1 MVMSGIRRYSTSIIL
16 LVILSSLTYENA
28 KGIPVFARKYG
39 ISCSTCHVAIAKLNS
54 FGDAFR
60 YNGYRFPLE
69 RRAIIEEKPVPLG
82 GKPHEK
88 EWPSRAIWPGEIPG
102 VPPIAFRALMD
113 IDLDSDSD
121 YATIFSFPKFI
132 FALSGGNL
140 GESVSYFINIM
151 LIRDG
156 KFGGLS
162 RAFIQFD
169 SPIWNNKMLNVKL
182 GKFEIAA
189 VPISRIRRITALS
202 TNIVNSFKNGMN
214 PLALHDGRE
223 GIEIWGIRDGRN
235 GGGLYY
241 AAGIVESKKL
251 SSAKPGSKDVYARLN
266 YKFGGL
272 SLSGESGPVPQG
284 GNWRDDHVRLGGF
297 VYSGQN
303 ADLDFVRRGLDLR
316 VQIKDLDVVVG
327 SAFGSDDTSFSSVS
341 EISFS
346 AYFVETTYLF
356 LPWLIGVGR
365 YDIGFTQDEP
375 SSEDIRELLLNLTI
389 SVRPNVILRTEV
401 LRKFKDQNSTKVR
414 MRFDFAF

>member
-1 MVMSGIRRYSTSIIL
+1 M
-16 LVILSSLTYENA
+16 
-28 KGIPVFARKYG
+28 
-39 ISCSTCHVAIAKLNS
+39 
-54 FGDAFR
+54 
-60 YNGYRFPLE
+60 
-69 RRAIIEEKPVPLG
+69 
-82 GKPHEK
+82 
-88 EWPSRAIWPGEIPG
+88 
-102 VPPIAFRALMD
+102 
-113 IDLDSDSD
+113 
-121 YATIFSFPKFI
+121 
-132 FALSGGNL
+132 
-140 GESVSYFINIM
+140 
-151 LIRDG
+151 
-156 KFGGLS
+156 
-162 RAFIQFD
+162 
-169 SPIWNNKMLNVKL
+169 
-182 GKFEIAA
+182 
-189 VPISRIRRITALS
+189 
-202 TNIVNSFKNGMN
+202 
-214 PLALHDGRE
+214 
-223 GIEIWGIRDGRN
+223 
-235 GGGLYY
+235 
-241 AAGIVESKKL
+241 
-251 SSAKPGSKDVYARLN
+251 N

>member
-1 MVMSGIRRYSTSIIL
+1 MVMLGIRKYLTSFIL
-16 LVILSSLTYENA
+16 LVILSSQTYENA

-69 RRAIIEEKPVPLG
+69 TRAIIEEKPVPLG

-121 YATIFSFPKFI
+121 YATKFSFPKFI

-156 KFGGLS
+156 KFGGLA

-169 SPIWNNKMLNVKL
+169 SPIWDNKMLNVKL

-223 GIEIWGIRDGRN
+223 GIEFWGIRDGRN

-241 AAGIVESKKL
+241 GAGIVESKKL
-251 SSAKPGSKDVYARLN
+251 SAAKPGSKDVYARLN

-316 VQIKDLDVVVG
+316 VQIKDWDVVVG

-401 LRKFKDQNSTKVR
+401 LRKFKDQNSTIARV
-414 MRFDFAF
+414 RFDFAF